1 MRWITRWK
9 HTAATLKR
17 DMTAL
22 ALALPDPRT
31 PWYARAVLVVVVAY
45 ALSPIDLIPD
55 FIPVLGQLD
64 DLLLLPLGIALV
76 IRLLPPDVLT
86 SCRQQAQEDVRVP
99 THWGRVSAVAIVSC
113 WLILAGGLLW
123 WWIMWAG

>member
-1 MRWITRWK
+1 MNRWK
-9 HTAATLKR
+9 RTVATLKR
-17 DMTAL
+17 DITAL

-31 PWYARAVLVVVVAY
+31 PWYARAVLVVVVGY

-76 IRLLPPDVLT
+76 IRLLPPDLLAT
-86 SCRQQAQEDVRVP
+86 CRHRAQ
-99 THWGRVSAVAIVSC
+99 THAVAPQWSIWGSVIIVSC

-123 WWIMWAG
+123 WWIARAA